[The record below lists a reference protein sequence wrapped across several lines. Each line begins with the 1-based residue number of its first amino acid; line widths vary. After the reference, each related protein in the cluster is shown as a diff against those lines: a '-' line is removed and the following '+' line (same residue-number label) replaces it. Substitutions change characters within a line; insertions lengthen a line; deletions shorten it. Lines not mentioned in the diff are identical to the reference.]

1 MVQVE
6 KCYRKPVA
14 HAHCAHFS
22 SNALVSAKLDGR
34 KFNFR
39 GFSYLLFYQMTEELR
54 AKVRAMLQTK
64 SLEF

>member
-14 HAHCAHFS
+14 HAHFS
-22 SNALVSAKLDGR
+22 SNALVSKKLDGR